1 MWKFTAEYEDWNG
14 NKKKREL
21 LFNLTLTE
29 MMALQNSVKGGI
41 ETYYQRILDEQ
52 DNVELYKRFEDLVKL
67 TYGVKS
73 DDGER
78 FIKNE
83 EVYNNFKESA
93 AYDVFMQYLLTTNDG
108 ASKFITGIMPAK
120 IKAQLNSPEGK
131 KLVAERG
138 FDVSSMVN

>member
-14 NKKKREL
+14 NPRKKEL
-21 LFNLTLTE
+21 FFNLTMSE

-52 DNVELYKRFEDLVKL
+52 DNVALYKRFEDLVKL

-78 FIKNE
+78 FIKND
-83 EVYNNFKESA
+83 EVYNTFKESG
-93 AYDVFMQYLLTTNDG
+93 AYDVFMQYLLTTEDG
-108 ASKFITGIMPAK
+108 AAKFINGIMPAK
-120 IKAQLNSPEGK
+120 VKAKLNTPEGK
-131 KLVAERG
+131 KLAAEHG
-138 FDVSSMVN
+138 LDISSIT

>member
-14 NKKKREL
+14 NPRKKEL
-21 LFNLTLTE
+21 LFNLTMSE

-52 DNVELYKRFEDLVKL
+52 DNVALYKRFEDLVKL

-78 FIKNE
+78 FIKND
-83 EVYNNFKESA
+83 EVYNTFKESG
-93 AYDVFMQYLLTTNDG
+93 AYDVFMQYLLTTEDG
-108 ASKFITGIMPAK
+108 AAKFINGIMPAK
-120 IKAQLNSPEGK
+120 VKAKLNTPEGK
-131 KLVAERG
+131 KLAAEHG
-138 FDVSSMVN
+138 LDISSIT

>member
-14 NKKKREL
+14 NPKKREL
-21 LFNLTLTE
+21 LFNLTMAE

-52 DNVELYKRFEDLVKL
+52 DNVALYQRFEDLVKL
-67 TYGVKS
+67 SYGVKS

-78 FIKNE
+78 FIKND

-93 AYDVFMQYLLTTNDG
+93 AYDVFMQYLLTTEDG
-108 ASKFITGIMPAK
+108 ASKFISGIMPAK
-120 IKAQLNSPEGK
+120 VKAKLNTPEGK
-131 KLVAERG
+131 KLAAEHG
-138 FDVSSMVN
+138 LDTSSLT

>member
-14 NKKKREL
+14 NPKKREL
-21 LFNLTLTE
+21 LFNLTMAE

-52 DNVELYKRFEDLVKL
+52 DNVSLYKRFEDLVKL
-67 TYGVKS
+67 AYGVKS

-78 FIKNE
+78 FIKND

-93 AYDVFMQYLLTTNDG
+93 AYDVFMQYLLTTEDG
-108 ASKFITGIMPAK
+108 ASKFISGIMPAK
-120 IKAQLNSPEGK
+120 VKAKLNTPEGK
-131 KLVAERG
+131 KLAAEHG
-138 FDVSSMVN
+138 LDTSSLT

>member
-14 NKKKREL
+14 NPKKREL
-21 LFNLTLTE
+21 LFNLTMAE

-52 DNVELYKRFEDLVKL
+52 DNVALYQRFEDLVKL
-67 TYGVKS
+67 AYGVKS

-78 FIKNE
+78 FVKND

-93 AYDVFMQYLLTTNDG
+93 AYDVFMQYLLTTEDG
-108 ASKFITGIMPAK
+108 ASKFISGIMPAK
-120 IKAQLNSPEGK
+120 VKAKLNSPEGK
-131 KLVAERG
+131 KLAAEHG
-138 FDVSSMVN
+138 LNVDSIN

>member
-14 NKKKREL
+14 NPKKREL
-21 LFNLTLTE
+21 LFNLTMAE

-52 DNVELYKRFEDLVKL
+52 DNVSLYKRFEDLVKL
-67 TYGVKS
+67 AYGVKS

-78 FIKNE
+78 FIKND

-93 AYDVFMQYLLTTNDG
+93 AYDVFMQYLLTTEDG
-108 ASKFITGIMPAK
+108 ASKFISGIMPAK
-120 IKAQLNSPEGK
+120 VKAKLNTPEGK
-131 KLVAERG
+131 KLAAEHG
-138 FDVSSMVN
+138 LDVSSLT

>member
-14 NKKKREL
+14 NPRKREL
-21 LFNLTLTE
+21 LFNLTMAE

-52 DNVELYKRFEDLVKL
+52 DNVALYQRFEDLVKL

-78 FIKNE
+78 FIKND
-83 EVYNNFKESA
+83 EVYNTFKESA
-93 AYDVFMQYLLTTNDG
+93 AYDVFMQYLLTTEDG
-108 ASKFITGIMPAK
+108 AAKFINGIMPAK
-120 IKAQLNSPEGK
+120 VKAKLNTPEGK
-131 KLVAERG
+131 KLAAEHG
-138 FDVSSMVN
+138 IDVSSIT

>member
-14 NKKKREL
+14 NPKKREL
-21 LFNLTLTE
+21 LFNLTMAE

-52 DNVELYKRFEDLVKL
+52 DNVALYKRFEDLVKL
-67 TYGVKS
+67 AYGVKS

-78 FIKNE
+78 FIKND

-93 AYDVFMQYLLTTNDG
+93 AYDVFMQYLLTTEDG
-108 ASKFITGIMPAK
+108 ASKFINGIMPAK
-120 IKAQLNSPEGK
+120 VKAKLNTPEGK
-131 KLVAERG
+131 KLAAEHG
-138 FDVSSMVN
+138 LDTSSFT